1 LVASNPPTHFLI
13 ADSMNWEGGW
23 CTPRTSL
30 SPTQSPWWCDCSEAL
45 RTILWGVGHVKV
57 SHPHPSSCA
66 STSSGHVTINL
77 CGIFNFWPLNPVVP
91 RGAALLYVLA
101 RKCRVLQ
108 GAILKLDGSL
118 WKKTSYYLESS
129 ILLSEDSLLWGLYV
143 QLELLLQ
150 SFCLELKFFP
160 THTRSNT
167 WMDPLTSRKFH
178 LKQNSWVAIEEL
190 RTAFKNGVSLT

>member
-1 LVASNPPTHFLI
+1 MLNDIQSIRLSNLAACWVTAGDDMMITAAGRKTIPVNGVTYPTGQTCNDIQLWI
-13 ADSMNWEGGW
+13 ALFS
-23 CTPRTSL
+23 
-30 SPTQSPWWCDCSEAL
+30 
-45 RTILWGVGHVKV
+45 ILWGVGHVKV
-57 SHPHPSSCA
+57 GHPHPSSCA
-66 STSSGHVTINL
+66 STSAGHVTINL
-77 CGIFNFWPLNPVVP
+77 CGVSSFWPLNPVVP

-160 THTRSNT
+160 THTLASCTSCEWNT
-167 WMDPLTSRKFH
+167 
-178 LKQNSWVAIEEL
+178 
-190 RTAFKNGVSLT
+190 